1 MLLAPTLVWGSVRS
15 VALRGFFNRAR
26 NPARIVL
33 SAYLAFI
40 TLGTFL
46 LFAPFAMDGPRGL
59 GFTDALFTST
69 SAVTVTGLSTVDVAG
84 FSLFGELVIL
94 ALIQIG
100 GFGIM
105 TIASVA
111 ILLTSRKVSLRQRMV
126 ARAEIASIDIGELRP
141 LIVSIAKF
149 TVLTEVVIALLLF
162 VRFSGLIG
170 DSIPGSAYS
179 AIFHAVSGFNNA
191 GVALY
196 SDNLERFATDPFVL
210 VTLSV
215 AFIVG
220 GLGFPVLVE
229 LRRRV
234 QPRMWSLHTKL
245 TLSTS
250 AVLLIVAP
258 ILVLL
263 LEWNNEATFGPM
275 STVDKLFA
283 GWFTGSTPRTAGFN
297 IVPTGEMTDPALLV
311 ITSLMFIGAGT
322 ASTSGGIKVVTF
334 AILAFV
340 LLAEVRG
347 DSDVNVFKRRLS
359 PAVIRRAI
367 TIALLAVGLVVTAS
381 IVLEAISSYP
391 LTDTIFE
398 VTSAFGT
405 VGLSTGITANLPV
418 AGHMMLAVIM
428 VAGRVG
434 LLTFV
439 TALALRSQQL
449 SYRYPEERPIID

>member
-1 MLLAPTLVWGSVRS
+1 
-15 VALRGFFNRAR
+15 
-26 NPARIVL
+26 
-33 SAYLAFI
+33 
-40 TLGTFL
+40 
-46 LFAPFAMDGPRGL
+46 
-59 GFTDALFTST
+59 
-69 SAVTVTGLSTVDVAG
+69 
-84 FSLFGELVIL
+84 
-94 ALIQIG
+94 LII
-100 GFGIM
+100 
-105 TIASVA
+105 
-111 ILLTSRKVSLRQRMV
+111 
-126 ARAEIASIDIGELRP
+126 
-141 LIVSIAKF
+141 SIAKF
-149 TVLTEVVIALLLF
+149 TILTEVTIALLLF
-162 VRFSGLIG
+162 IRFSGLIG
-170 DSIPGSAYS
+170 DSIPDSAYS

-196 SDNLERFATDPFVL
+196 SDNLEQFATDPFVL
-210 VTLSV
+210 MTLSV

-229 LRRRV
+229 LGRRV
-234 QPRMWSLHTKL
+234 PPRTWSLHTKI
-245 TLSTS
+245 TLSAS
-250 AVLLIVAP
+250 AVLLMAAP
-258 ILVLL
+258 ILILL
-263 LEWNNEATFGPM
+263 LEWNNAATFGPM
-275 STVDKLFA
+275 STIDKLFA
-283 GWFTGSTPRTAGFN
+283 GWFTGSSPRTAGFN
-297 IVPTGEMTDPALLV
+297 IVPTGEMTDPTLLV

-347 DSDVNVFKRRLS
+347 DSDVNVFRRRLS

-367 TIALLAVGLVVTAS
+367 TLALLSVGLVVTAS
-381 IVLEAISSYP
+381 IVLETISSFP

-418 AGHMMLAVIM
+418 AGHMMLTVIM

-449 SYRYPEERPIID
+449 SYRYPEEQPIID